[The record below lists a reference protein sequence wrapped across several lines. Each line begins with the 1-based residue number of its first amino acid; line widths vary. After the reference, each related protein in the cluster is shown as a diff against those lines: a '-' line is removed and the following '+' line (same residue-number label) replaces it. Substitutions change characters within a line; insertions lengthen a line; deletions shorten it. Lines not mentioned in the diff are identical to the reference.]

1 MRFKLLY
8 SNRFFDDLQQDI
20 DWYNAKQAGLG
31 ARFFVAIKNRLAE
44 IKRNPYSVAI
54 RYDDVRC
61 AVVKKFPYMI
71 HFRVLPKDKT
81 IEVIAVFSTHRNP
94 ESWKNLK

>member
-20 DWYNAKQAGLG
+20 DWYNDKQVGLG
-31 ARFFVAIKNRLAE
+31 ARFFAAVKKRLTE
-44 IKRNPYSVAI
+44 IKKNPYSVAI

-61 AVVKKFPYMI
+61 AIVKKFPYMI

-94 ESWKNLK
+94 DIWKTLN